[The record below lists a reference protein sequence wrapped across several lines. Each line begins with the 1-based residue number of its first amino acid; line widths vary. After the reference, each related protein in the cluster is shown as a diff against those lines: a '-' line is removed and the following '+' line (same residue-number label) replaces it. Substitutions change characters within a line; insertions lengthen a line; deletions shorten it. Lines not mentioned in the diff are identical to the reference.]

1 MQNYKPKKII
11 FVGIKNPLLKFFS
24 KENETEVVSSVSFL
38 SVISVR
44 FVPDLIVFD
53 DVSDADILAVR
64 KIDKLVKVPVLIS
77 CESFKDRN
85 NFSSISSFMNV
96 IVCNDCV
103 SKSDAFVEHLELL
116 MNGKKKLLSAKTS
129 SIVKYTILYINKN
142 FSKKITRENLAEHS
156 NVAPDYLTR
165 IFKKEMGVGL
175 WEYLN
180 LLRLSNAK
188 NLLTYTGLKIKDVA
202 RECGFPDCA
211 YFINVYRKFYGMA
224 PGEVRK

>member
-1 MQNYKPKKII
+1 MQNFKPKKII
-11 FVGIKNPLLKFFS
+11 FIGTKNPLLKFFS

-38 SVISVR
+38 PMISAR
-44 FVPDLIVFD
+44 FIPDLVVFD
-53 DVSDADILAVR
+53 DISEADILAVR
-64 KIDKLVKVPVLIS
+64 KIDKLIKVPVLIS
-77 CESFKDRN
+77 CESFKDQN
-85 NFSSISSFMNV
+85 NFSSITSFMNV

-103 SKSDAFVEHLELL
+103 SLSDVFFEHIMLL

-142 FSKKITRENLAEHS
+142 LSKKITRENLAEHS
-156 NVAPDYLTR
+156 SVSPDYLTR

-180 LLRLSNAK
+180 LIRLNSAR
-188 NLLTYTGLKIKDVA
+188 NLLTYTGLQIKDVA
-202 RECGFPDCA
+202 KECGFSDCA
-211 YFINVYRKFYGMA
+211 YFINVYRKFFSMA